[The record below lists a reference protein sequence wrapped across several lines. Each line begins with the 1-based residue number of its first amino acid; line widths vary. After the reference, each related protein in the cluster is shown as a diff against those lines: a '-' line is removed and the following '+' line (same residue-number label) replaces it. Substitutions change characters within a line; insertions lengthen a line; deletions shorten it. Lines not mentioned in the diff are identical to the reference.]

1 MSEPESNLPK
11 TRQSLNE
18 ELARIFEGITE
29 VAQKED
35 QVKEPD
41 PLALLGEEDL
51 SKESIKAQVA
61 QLREDVKQTK
71 RINLFRLGMLVAL
84 FAVIILWIVSVMA
97 ITAILGFHLWG
108 FTLSDAV
115 MMTYITTTT
124 ASVFG
129 LFLIAAKW
137 LYPSTD
143 KN

>member
-1 MSEPESNLPK
+1 MSEPESNPPK

-29 VAQKED
+29 VAQQES
-35 QVKEPD
+35 QALSPD
-41 PLALLGEEDL
+41 SLALLGEEDL

-71 RINLFRLGMLVAL
+71 RINLFRLGMLMAL

-97 ITAILGFHLWG
+97 ITTILGFHLWG

-137 LYPSTD
+137 LYPSRD
-143 KN
+143 